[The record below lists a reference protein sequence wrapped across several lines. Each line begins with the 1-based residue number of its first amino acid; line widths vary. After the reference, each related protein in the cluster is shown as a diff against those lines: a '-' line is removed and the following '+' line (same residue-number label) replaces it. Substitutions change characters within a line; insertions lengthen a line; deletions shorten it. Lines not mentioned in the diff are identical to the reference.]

1 MTAATLLFDPP
12 SLRMSVVCPTCKQE
26 FARAAQLKT
35 HGERKR
41 PCKPPVLAPAEPK
54 PEEPKDFRPASIKF
68 NKELSKEVRQATGIY
83 FTPKKAR
90 DLLFDTLQKLGVP
103 TPASILEPSYGTGEF
118 LLDAAARYPGAL
130 LQGVEMNKELFQSIR
145 LTAGSWSLT
154 NGDFLEWTGTAD
166 LIIGNPPYFVTPGSG
181 SHDDSAQTAKGRPNI
196 YITFLHKCLTQHL
209 NPDGHLAFIVPTSL
223 YNCSYY
229 QPMRDYIAT
238 NTTIRHVET
247 LNRPGFYETGQET
260 MLIILQNKVPVGT
273 DYIFKAPNGHTYI
286 SPDYKE
292 LYELTKDATTV
303 GALGLGVKTGN
314 VVWNQVKDNL
324 TDDAVKG
331 TLLIYASNIKGS
343 ELCLNNLLG
352 KEKKQYVKDLAKK
365 PTLDGPVLLV
375 ERGYGNAFN
384 FNTVLVSRKGFYAEN
399 HLNVIYP
406 KAEAA
411 KEALARVLKSFKD
424 PRTKRFVELF
434 NGNGTISAS
443 DLEALVPVF

>member
-1 MTAATLLFDPP
+1 
-12 SLRMSVVCPTCKQE
+12 MSVICPTCKQE
-26 FARAAQLKT
+26 FARTAQLKT

-41 PCKPPVLAPAEPK
+41 PCKPPVLAPPE
-54 PEEPKDFRPASIKF
+54 PEEPKDFRPASVKF

-90 DLLFDTLQKLGVP
+90 DLLFETLEKLDIPV
-103 TPASILEPSYGTGEF
+103 PASILEPSYGTGEF

-145 LTAGSWSLT
+145 LTAGKWSLT
-154 NGDFLEWTGTAD
+154 NGDFLKWTGTAD
-166 LIIGNPPYFVTPGSG
+166 LIIGNPPYFITPGSG
-181 SHDDSAQTAKGRPNI
+181 SLDDSVQTAKGRPNI

-209 NPDGHLAFIVPTSL
+209 NADGHLAFIVPTSL

-229 QPMRDYIAT
+229 QPMRDYIAA

-260 MLIILQNKVPVGT
+260 MLIILQKKAPVGA
-273 DYIFKAPNGHTYI
+273 DYLFKAPNGHTYI
-286 SPDYKE
+286 SPYYKE

-314 VVWNQVKDNL
+314 VVWNQVKENL
-324 TDDAVKG
+324 TTDAVKG

-352 KEKKQYVKDLAKK
+352 KEKKQYVKGLTK

-375 ERGYGNAFN
+375 ERGYGNAFS
-384 FNTVLVSRKGFYAEN
+384 FNTVLVERKGFYAEN
-399 HLNVIYP
+399 HLNVVYP
-406 KAEAA
+406 KTEEGSGAA
-411 KEALARVLKSFKD
+411 MSRVLASFKD
-424 PRTKRFVELF
+424 TRTRRFVELF

-443 DLEALVPVF
+443 DLEALIPVF

>member
-1 MTAATLLFDPP
+1 
-12 SLRMSVVCPTCKQE
+12 MSFVCPTCKQE
-26 FARAAQLKT
+26 FARAAQLKK

-41 PCKPPVLAPAEPK
+41 PCKPPVLAPPE
-54 PEEPKDFRPASIKF
+54 PEEPENFRPASIKF
-68 NKELSKEVRQATGIY
+68 NKELSKETRQATGIY

-90 DLLFDTLQKLGVP
+90 DLLFETLEKLGVS

-118 LLDAAARYPGAL
+118 LLDAAVRYPDAL
-130 LQGVEMNKELFQSIR
+130 LQGVEMNKDLFQSIR
-145 LTAGSWSLT
+145 LIAGSWSLT
-154 NGDFLEWTGTAD
+154 NGDFLKWTGDAD
-166 LIIGNPPYFVTPGSG
+166 LIIGNPPYFVVPAS
-181 SHDDSAQTAKGRPNI
+181 DSLQTAKGRPNI
-196 YITFLHKCLTQHL
+196 YITFLHKCLSQHL
-209 NPDGHLAFIVPTSL
+209 NPDGHLAFIIPTSL

-229 QPMRDYIAT
+229 QPMRDYIAA

-260 MLIILQNKVPVGT
+260 MLIILQKKVSTSG
-273 DYIFKAPNGHTYI
+273 DYLFKAPNGHTYI

-314 VVWNQVKDNL
+314 VVWNQVKENL

-343 ELCLNNLLG
+343 ELCLHNLLG

-365 PTLDGPVLLV
+365 ATLDGPVLLV
-375 ERGYGNAFN
+375 ERGYGNGFS
-384 FNTVLVSRKGFYAEN
+384 FNTVLVERKGFYAEN
-399 HLNVIYP
+399 HLNVVYP
-406 KAEAA
+406 KSNESQTS
-411 KEALARVLKSFKD
+411 LARVLASFKD